1 MMNTPG
7 SFDYKGMRVR
17 NTQLV
22 NPETY
27 EVFKRK
33 EHIGHMRVKHGR
45 FAVYSPPIGTS
56 IVYEAR
62 TEGDGNFSVK
72 ERERLLFAGLEAIM
86 THPKKEGMK

>member
-56 IVYEAR
+56 IVYETR
-62 TEGDGNFSVK
+62 TQGDGMFSAK
-72 ERERLLFAGLEAIM
+72 EREPKLHAALDVLEGIL
-86 THPKKEGMK
+86 KKEARK